1 MDSREFT
8 EHYRAYLPAI
18 SKFFAYRTSAS
29 EVEGLAAEVFS
40 IAWQKRDKAPAGHEL
55 PWLFRI
61 ANNVL
66 LNHRRKEQRR
76 FVLPLIVTDLIAPS
90 ADDLAIAN
98 LTIKA
103 AWSKLKP
110 GDRMILSLIALEG
123 LEIEEVSKLL
133 KLSKN
138 AVTIRFHRA
147 KKNFTEIMKELEG

>member
-8 EHYRAYLPAI
+8 EHYRAFLPAI
-18 SKFFAYRTSAS
+18 SKYFAYRTSTS

-61 ANNVL
+61 AKNVL
-66 LNHRRKEQRR
+66 LNHKRKEQRR
-76 FVLPLIVTDLIAPS
+76 FVLPLIVTDLMTPS

-98 LTIKA
+98 LTVKT

-110 GDRMILSLIALEG
+110 TDRMVLALIALDG
-123 LEIEEVSKLL
+123 LTIEEVAQMLYA
-133 KLSKN
+133 SKN
-138 AVTIRFHRA
+138 AVTIRYHRA
-147 KKNFTEIMKELEG
+147 KKNFSEILKELEG

>member
-8 EHYRAYLPAI
+8 EHYRACLPAI
-18 SKFFAYRTSAS
+18 SKFFAYRTSTS

-40 IAWQKRDKAPAGHEL
+40 IAWQKRAKAPLGHEL

-76 FVLPLIVTDLIAPS
+76 FVLPLLDSDLIAPS

-98 LTIKA
+98 VTVRI
-103 AWSKLKP
+103 AWTRLKP
-110 GDRMILSLIALEG
+110 AERIVLSLIALEG
-123 LEIEEVSKLL
+123 LEIGEAAKVLKVSN
-133 KLSKN
+133 N
-138 AVTIRFHRA
+138 AATIRFHRA
-147 KKNFTEIMKELEG
+147 KKNFSEIMKELEG